1 MAKFDARETM
11 KIYLHLGAHK
21 TATTYLQMRLQ
32 RNATLLARAGVYA
45 PSLPTPRRRIIPL
58 VRPDGHDE
66 GGEGLLE
73 NISLPIGIHELNIR
87 RC

>member
-32 RNATLLARAGVYA
+32 RNATLLARAGVYVS
-45 PSLPTPRRRIIPL
+45 SLLIMRQRITKPVKRAITTKEVKVCL
-58 VRPDGHDE
+58 KTLRFLSE
-66 GGEGLLE
+66 FT
-73 NISLPIGIHELNIR
+73 S
-87 RC
+87 